1 MSLIRELDA
10 ARTAP
15 AAGTGGPVQAAT
27 TVVMVTYAS
36 SRVIGASLPTLKIAQ
51 EDGLIR
57 CVVVDNA
64 SPDGTAELIS
74 RDHPWVDLV
83 RSPGNLGYGRGCN
96 LGFERV
102 RTPYVLFMNPDV
114 IIDGGAIRS
123 LRNFLETHERAGM
136 VAPATNVG
144 RLGFQPSGS
153 CLTPW
158 SLVGMATGIPSLQ
171 PRQRVARPGDAPFK
185 TDWLCGAVLM
195 ARSRAIRD
203 VGGFDPRF
211 FLYFEE
217 TDLCRRLRSAGWE
230 LWADGAAQ
238 AFHHLGLSARQVDP
252 SLTGGDCLSDHFY
265 RSRYYYLSKHYGFLA
280 AAASETAELAA
291 KGCRDFVRAV
301 LHRPG
306 RGELR
311 SRLKAPVYRWPERN
325 S

>member
-1 MSLIRELDA
+1 MKLTRELGA
-10 ARTAP
+10 AP
-15 AAGTGGPVQAAT
+15 AATGAGAGRPALAET
-27 TVVMVTYAS
+27 TVVMVTYSS
-36 SRVIGASLPTLKIAQ
+36 SRVIGESLPPLKTAQ
-51 EDGLIR
+51 EEGVVR

-64 SPDGTAELIS
+64 SPDGTAERIA

-102 RTPYVLFMNPDV
+102 GTPYVLFMNPDV
-114 IIDGGAIRS
+114 VIDGGAIRR
-123 LRNFLETHERAGM
+123 LRDFLESHERAGM

-144 RLGFQPSGS
+144 RFGFQPSGG

-158 SLVGMATGIPSLQ
+158 SLVGMATGIPGLQ

-195 ARSRAIRD
+195 ARTRAIRA

-217 TDLCRRLRSAGWE
+217 TDLCRRLRTAGWE
-230 LWADGAAQ
+230 LWADGSAQ
-238 AFHHLGLSARQVDP
+238 ASHQLGLSARQVDP
-252 SLTGGDCLSDHFY
+252 TLATGDCLGEHFY
-265 RSRYYYLSKHYGFLA
+265 RSRYYYLGKHFGFLA
-280 AAASETAELAA
+280 AAAGETAELVARA
-291 KGCRDFVRAV
+291 SRDVVRA
-301 LHRPG
+301 LLARPS

-311 SRLKAPVYRWPERN
+311 SRLKAPVYRRPEKTA
-325 S
+325 